1 MTNKST
7 VTDTSHSP
15 SNGTR
20 YDPAFKQM
28 VCQRLMST
36 GADKLT
42 VSQAAKEFHV
52 SACTLYNWLH
62 SLPYSPL
69 PESRVTQVPVPP
81 LPQGITTLP
90 QALYVSMHCE
100 HLGFTSAEA
109 KLYCHQQGYELSEI
123 EQFSQTPWFTSFAN
137 EQQLLQFPSMVTTLR
152 NRDADNPHKEAEL
165 RSAIKQNQDVLAKQD
180 QLIADLTQ
188 KLNHSKEVVGNLGL
202 ISRLKG
208 QGCKVSTQDRQQT
221 LEIVDTLR
229 EETNASTEDIC
240 EVLGISARTYYR
252 WRNDPDGE
260 DKRATCTRKPSLR
273 NVSPERKQLIIAK
286 FTDPAVAGLSVGQAY
301 NYYLAQGECYASLS
315 TVRRILREHEQQQ
328 AATDQQPN
336 LHTSTADS

>member
-1 MTNKST
+1 
-7 VTDTSHSP
+7 
-15 SNGTR
+15 
-20 YDPAFKQM
+20 M
-28 VCQRLMST
+28 VCQRLTSSGEDRLSVT
-36 GADKLT
+36 E
-42 VSQAAKEFHV
+42 AAKEFGINPG
-52 SACTLYNWLH
+52 TLYSWLH

-69 PESRVTQVPVPP
+69 PESNASQVPVPP

-100 HLGFTSAEA
+100 HLGFASAEA
-109 KLYCHQQGYELSEI
+109 KLYCHQQGYVLSEI
-123 EQFSQTPWFTSFAN
+123 EQFSQTPWFNSFAD

-152 NRDADNPHKEAEL
+152 NSDAANPHKEAEL
-165 RSAIKQNQDVLAKQD
+165 RSTINQNQASLAKKD

-188 KLNHSKEVVGNLGL
+188 KLNHSKEVLGNLGL

-208 QGCKVSTQDRQQT
+208 KGCKVSTQDRQQT
-221 LEIVDTLR
+221 IEIVDTLR
-229 EETNASTEDIC
+229 EETNAATEDIC

-260 DKRATCTRKPSLR
+260 DKRATCTRKSSPR
-273 NVSPERKQLIIAK
+273 NLSPERKQLIIAK
-286 FTDPAVAGLSVGQAY
+286 FTDPAVAGFSVLQAY
-301 NYYLAQGECYASLS
+301 NTYLAQGECYASF